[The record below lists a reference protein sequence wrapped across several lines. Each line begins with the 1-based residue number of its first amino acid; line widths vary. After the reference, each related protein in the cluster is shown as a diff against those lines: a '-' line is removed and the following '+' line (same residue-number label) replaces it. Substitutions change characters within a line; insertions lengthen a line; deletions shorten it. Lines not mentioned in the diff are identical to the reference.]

1 MMMRMTSIKNIFIVL
16 VILDLALVGFSLYKG
31 GLWLINSQLA
41 FISSFLVTVASYFS
55 YKRLIDK
62 RVRLKMESFDDRS
75 ELDKIEDPYDLY
87 SEDEVKE
94 DLDLSE
100 VIKEERAKIVS
111 LKESANNLAKSVGG
125 LFSPIRLLSYLF
137 LFVSFLYLVNNQ
149 KFYVLPYLI
158 GLFVVP
164 LSAMIGGMI
173 KR

>member
-1 MMMRMTSIKNIFIVL
+1 MKKISTLKKNLFSIIVVEAIIIAIYFLDFKIFINL
-16 VILDLALVGFSLYKG
+16 QIASL
-31 GLWLINSQLA
+31 
-41 FISSFLVTVASYFS
+41 SSFLIIIASNYTH
-55 YKRLIDK
+55 KRMVNSK
-62 RVRLKMESFDDRS
+62 LKTGIYDNEDP
-75 ELDKIEDPYDLY
+75 LDKIEDPYDLY

-111 LKESANNLAKSVGG
+111 LKESANNLAKSIGG

-137 LFVSFLYLVNNQ
+137 LFVSFLYIVNNQ
-149 KFYVLPYLI
+149 KFYVLPYII
-158 GLFVVP
+158 GLFIVP